1 LKSGWVGEA
10 VKLAARETQTGT
22 VRLKVVQ
29 STGETVAVVSRD
41 EAILFA
47 LEIVA
52 ACSALGHGE
61 IAAHFAK
68 KAK

>member
-1 LKSGWVGEA
+1 
-10 VKLAARETQTGT
+10 
-22 VRLKVVQ
+22 
-29 STGETVAVVSRD
+29 VSRD